1 MSADLLEERLPVARL
16 GLLKLAGAMAT
27 DNRASAY
34 VVGEVLEALPT
45 IPVSADLT
53 AGVLETLASLATVL
67 ATEVRGEEPLR

>member
-27 DNRASAY
+27 ENRASAF

-45 IPVSADLT
+45 IPVSADLV
-53 AGVLETLASLATVL
+53 AGALETLASMATVL

>member
-16 GLLKLAGAMAT
+16 GLLKLAGAMAIE
-27 DNRASAY
+27 DRASAY

-53 AGVLETLASLATVL
+53 AGALETLASMATVL
-67 ATEVRGEEPLR
+67 AGELRGEEPLR